1 MSKQFDVYKNPS
13 TKTNRLWPLYLI
25 LQNNYF
31 DDLNT
36 RLIVPLVSQKDL
48 NLNQKR
54 ITPQITINKDVYY
67 VFTPA
72 ITFIDA
78 NKIKKADFVCNV
90 NSARHDI
97 VSALDSIITNT

>member
-1 MSKQFDVYKNPS
+1 MPKQFDVYKNPS
-13 TKTNRLWPLYLI
+13 IKTNRLWPFYLI
-25 LQNNYF
+25 LQNDYF

-48 NLNQKR
+48 NLSQTR
-54 ITPQITINKDVYY
+54 ITPQLTINGDVYS

-78 NKIKKADFVCNV
+78 NKIKKSDFVCNA